1 MKMDNTTRSEY
12 WEIERL
18 KKWDKNPRKA
28 TKSALER
35 LKKHVLKFRVYK
47 PLIVTPNGIVLG
59 GNMRLKVFKE
69 LGLKKVWVSIVEPK
83 NEKEML
89 EYALSDNDRIGYYDK
104 DLFFTNFQNIELEK
118 GLFSIDYK
126 EPLKLDDF
134 ILINKDLKEDE
145 IPEIDENNIKS
156 KYGEVYQLGRHKL
169 MCGDATKKEDVQ
181 KLMKD
186 EKAGLIFTDPPY
198 NVDYESHGSNSY
210 AEGKFKHK
218 KIFNDNLSDE
228 NYYKFL
234 LNSLKNAYFYSNDD
248 SAIYLWYASK
258 NQHIVRKSFID
269 SGFYFSQIII
279 WVKEHFVFS
288 RQDYQRIYEP
298 CMYGWKEGK
307 NHQRN
312 VYLTNLEDVILLD
325 KKTFI
330 EMMDV
335 WYEKRDN
342 TAQYEHPTQKPV
354 ALAGRAI
361 RHSSKIGDIVLDLF
375 GGSGSTLIAAEQLE
389 RKAYLMELDP
399 YYCDVIRKRYAKFIG
414 KEEAWE
420 DETKPI

>member
-1 MKMDNTTRSEY
+1 MKMVNATRSEY
-12 WEIERL
+12 WEIEKL
-18 KKWDKNPRKA
+18 KEWDKNPRKA

-35 LKKHVLKFRVYK
+35 LKKHILKFRVYK
-47 PLIVTPNGIVLG
+47 PLIVTPEGIVLG

-69 LGLKKVWVSIVEPK
+69 LGLKKVWVSVVEPK

-104 DLFFTNFQNIELEK
+104 ELFFTNFQHIELEK

-134 ILINKDLKEDE
+134 VLINEKLKEDE
-145 IPEIDENNIKS
+145 IPEVDENNIKS
-156 KYGEVYQLGRHKL
+156 KPGEVYQLGQHRL
-169 MCGDATKKEDVQ
+169 MCGDATKKEDVE
-181 KLMKD
+181 KLMGG
-186 EKAGLIFTDPPY
+186 EKANLIFTDPPY
-198 NVDYESHGSNSY
+198 NVDYQSHGSHSY
-210 AEGKFKHK
+210 SEGRFKHK

-228 NYYKFL
+228 NYYQFL
-234 LNSLKNAYFYSNDD
+234 LDSLKNAYHFSTDD
-248 SAIYLWYASK
+248 SPVYLWYASK
-258 NQHIVRKSFID
+258 NQHIVRKAFLD
-269 SGFYFSQIII
+269 AGFYFSQIII

-288 RQDYQRIYEP
+288 HQDYQRIYEP

-312 VYLTNLEDVILLD
+312 IYLTNLEDVILLD
-325 KKTFI
+325 KKTFT
-330 EMMDV
+330 ELMDV

-354 ALAGRAI
+354 GLSGRAI

-414 KEEAWE
+414 KEEVWE
-420 DETKPI
+420 SETKAI